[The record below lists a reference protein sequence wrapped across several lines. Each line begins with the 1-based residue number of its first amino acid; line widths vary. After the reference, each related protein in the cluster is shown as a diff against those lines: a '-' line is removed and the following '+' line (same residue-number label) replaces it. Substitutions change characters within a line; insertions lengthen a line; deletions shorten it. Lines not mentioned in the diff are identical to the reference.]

1 MMYMMH
7 DGAGPEEQQVFL
19 KEDITYIFLYRK
31 REKVT
36 LAIFLMIE

>member
-1 MMYMMH
+1 MMH

-19 KEDITYIFLYRK
+19 KEDITYISVYRT

-36 LAIFLMIE
+36 LAIFLMTE